1 MSLKALTFVWYRINS
16 KSSLK
21 RKEDESPDHVDT
33 ACGVLPDSN
42 EDEDNNQ
49 TQQQTEIVA

>member
-1 MSLKALTFVWYRINS
+1 MSV
-16 KSSLK
+16 LK
-21 RKEDESPDHVDT
+21 RKEDEIPDHVDT